1 MNQYLNETNQNMI
14 WKVINNAPQVIQTFQ
29 HYQPGTKEKWFQ
41 SIIKNVYQQFNGS
54 SISLKELNKRTLD
67 FMLQSLEP
75 QQPHIV
81 EKQQQPQ
88 IADNQSQLAEKLQPN
103 FADQTNFVK
112 PREQIL
118 SEQFEIRKK
127 EYESMTKKTVP
138 KPEFTN
144 AIRDEAINDI
154 GSAVEEYM
162 KQRDADIPAYAP
174 IQQPTED
181 LSTEPKKRVQW
192 GENIEKTFDNQL
204 PVVDYTDKIKTIEDY
219 VKKMGNDITEL
230 NGRIKSLEN
239 ILSNVSTSR

>member
-29 HYQPGTKEKWFQ
+29 NYQPGTKEKWFQ

-75 QQPHIV
+75 QQSQVV
-81 EKQQQPQ
+81 EKQNKV
-88 IADNQSQLAEKLQPN
+88 ADNQPQVAEKSQPN

-118 SEQFEIRKK
+118 SEQFELRKK
-127 EYESMTKKTVP
+127 DYETMTKKTVP

-162 KQRDADIPAYAP
+162 KQRNADIPAYAP
-174 IQQPTED
+174 IQPQIED
-181 LSTEPKKRVQW
+181 LPTEPKKRVQW
-192 GENIEKTFDNQL
+192 GDNIEKIFDNQL
-204 PVVDYTDKIKTIEDY
+204 PVVDYTDKIKTLEDH
-219 VKKMGNDITEL
+219 VKKMANEITEL

-239 ILSNVSTSR
+239 ILSNVNTSR

>member
-14 WKVINNAPQVIQTFQ
+14 WKVINNAPQVIQKFQ

-75 QQPHIV
+75 QQPQLAEKLQPQLA
-81 EKQQQPQ
+81 EKQQ
-88 IADNQSQLAEKLQPN
+88 SQVAEKLQPN

-162 KQRDADIPAYAP
+162 KQRDADIPTYAP
-174 IQQPTED
+174 ILQPTED
-181 LSTEPKKRVQW
+181 LPTEPKKRVQW
-192 GENIEKTFDNQL
+192 GDNIEKIFDNQL
-204 PVVDYTDKIKTIEDY
+204 PVVDYTDKIKTLEDY
-219 VKKMGNDITEL
+219 VKNMANEITEL

-239 ILSNVSTSR
+239 ILSNVNTSR